1 MRQLRQELVQFLLAL
16 VQLAAAGVVN
26 AEESH
31 NAVDN
36 EQAVLIADEELGDL
50 VKELHLMF

>member
-1 MRQLRQELVQFLLAL
+1 MRQLRKELVQFLLAL
-16 VQLAAAGVVN
+16 IQLAAAGVVN

-50 VKELHLMF
+50 VEELHLMF